1 MRQKKASRA
10 EMDVLR
16 EVMERQPV
24 TVREVADAMAAKK
37 GVALTTVQTLLGR
50 LVTKG
55 LLKRQQA
62 DGAWRYSLTGP
73 RPEVERSLVDDF
85 VETVLGGSLSP
96 FVAYLNDRNDLKPE
110 EAQAL
115 RDLMERL
122 DKEGQ

>member
-55 LLKRQQA
+55 LLERHQT
-62 DGAWRYSLTGP
+62 DGAWHYTLTGP

-122 DKEGQ
+122 DKESR